1 MTHPASEPNPQV
13 TSAAASRASDG
24 TNGASALTD
33 VNADVNARAPI
44 LATTAVTKTFPGV
57 KALQR
62 VDFRLFPGEIHTL
75 MGQNGA
81 GKSTLINVLT
91 GVVAPDAGT
100 IRLGGEV
107 VAFASPQEAEA
118 AGVRTL
124 YQEVNLCPNLS
135 VAENIFAGR
144 QPRRFGAID
153 WPAIK
158 RRAQAALARLDVSLD
173 VTRSL
178 DAYPIAV
185 QQMVAIARA
194 LSVDAR
200 VLILDE
206 PTSSLD
212 DGEVSQLFKI
222 LRHLKQSGIAILFVT
237 HFIEQTY
244 AISDRITVMRNGER
258 EGEYLARDLPADQLV
273 AKMVGHERMSAR
285 LREAAHEGHA
295 RHESREREGRERHA
309 SYGHASHDGQPVTQ
323 TGQATTQATEATQ
336 ATHPF
341 IELQGVGRRGTL
353 QPIDLNLQR
362 GQILGLAGL
371 LGSGRTEI
379 ARLLF
384 GADRTDSGVILIEG
398 RAVKLRSPRD
408 AVRHGVGYC
417 AEDRKKEGIV
427 AELSIRE
434 NILLALQARRGWW
447 RKISRQRARELADLW
462 IERLGIKAAD
472 AEQPIG
478 LLSGGNQQKALLAR
492 WLATDPTLLILD
504 EPTRGIDVAA
514 KFDIMDRL
522 LALCASGLSIL
533 FISSEISEVLRVSH
547 RVAVLRDRRKI
558 AEVAG
563 TASNEDN
570 IYRLIAGSGE

>member
-1 MTHPASEPNPQV
+1 MAHPTPDSAEPQRGSDPASAP
-13 TSAAASRASDG
+13 RAD
-24 TNGASALTD
+24 ASAGLSAKKSAGTD
-33 VNADVNARAPI
+33 SPTDARQPI
-44 LATTAVTKTFPGV
+44 LETAGVSKTFPGV
-57 KALQR
+57 RALHN
-62 VDFRLFPGEIHTL
+62 VDFRLFPGEVHTL

-91 GVVAPDAGT
+91 GVIAPDAGVV
-100 IRLGGEV
+100 RLAGQA
-107 VAFASPQEAEA
+107 VAFGSPQEAEA

-135 VAENIFAGR
+135 VAENVFAGR
-144 QPRRFGAID
+144 QPKRFGAID
-153 WPAIK
+153 WREIK
-158 RRAQAALARLDVSLD
+158 QRAQAALARLDVSLD
-173 VTRSL
+173 VTKSL

-194 LSVDAR
+194 ISVDAR

-212 DGEVSQLFKI
+212 DSEVAQLFKI

-237 HFIEQTY
+237 HFLEQTY

-285 LREAAHEGHA
+285 LKEAAHEPP
-295 RHESREREGRERHA
+295 E
-309 SYGHASHDGQPVTQ
+309 DK
-323 TGQATTQATEATQ
+323 ATV
-336 ATHPF
+336 PPYV
-341 IELQGVGRRGTL
+341 ELRGVGRRGMM
-353 QPIDLNLQR
+353 QPVDLDVQP

-371 LGSGRTEI
+371 LGSGRTET

-384 GADRTDSGVILIEG
+384 GADRADSGTISVGG
-398 RAVKLRSPRD
+398 RAVRMRSPHD
-408 AVRHGVGYC
+408 AVALGIGYC
-417 AEDRKKEGIV
+417 PEDRKKEGIV

-434 NILLALQARRGWW
+434 NIMLALQARRGWL
-447 RKISRQRARELADLW
+447 RKISGNRARELAELW

-492 WLATDPTLLILD
+492 WLATEPKLLILD

-514 KFDIMDRL
+514 KFDIMDRM
-522 LALCASGLSIL
+522 LALCASGLAIL
-533 FISSEISEVLRVSH
+533 FISSEVGEVLRVSH

-563 TASNEDN
+563 NASNEDN

>member
-1 MTHPASEPNPQV
+1 MTHSATKPNQPERGTPSPQ
-13 TSAAASRASDG
+13 D
-24 TNGASALTD
+24 GASA
-33 VNADVNARAPI
+33 REPI
-44 LATTAVTKTFPGV
+44 LATSGVSKTFPGV

-62 VDFRLFPGEIHTL
+62 VDFRLFPGEVHTL

-91 GVVAPDAGT
+91 GVYSPDAGT

-153 WPAIK
+153 WPDIK
-158 RRAQAALARLDVSLD
+158 RRAQEALARLDVSLD

-212 DGEVSQLFKI
+212 DSEVAQLFKI

-258 EGEYLARDLPADQLV
+258 EGEYLARDLSADQLV

-295 RHESREREGRERHA
+295 ADDPQELAEEHTGSA
-309 SYGHASHDGQPVTQ
+309 DVTPA
-323 TGQATTQATEATQ
+323 QA
-336 ATHPF
+336 F
-341 IELQGVGRRGTL
+341 VELRGVGRRGTL
-353 QPIDLNLQR
+353 QPIDLEVQS
-362 GQILGLAGL
+362 GKILGLAGL
-371 LGSGRTEI
+371 LGSGRTET

-384 GADRTDSGVILIEG
+384 GADRADSGTILVKG
-398 RAVKLRSPRD
+398 RAVRLRSPHD
-408 AVRHGVGYC
+408 AVRHGIGYC

-434 NILLALQARRGWW
+434 NIMLALQARRGWW

-472 AEQPIG
+472 AEQPIA

-492 WLATDPTLLILD
+492 WLATDPKLLILD

-522 LALCASGLSIL
+522 LALCANGLAIL

-563 TASNEDN
+563 KASNEDN

>member
-1 MTHPASEPNPQV
+1 MTQSATEPNQPERGAPGAPSPQGGV
-13 TSAAASRASDG
+13 SARE
-24 TNGASALTD
+24 
-33 VNADVNARAPI
+33 PI
-44 LATTAVTKTFPGV
+44 LETSGVSKTFPGV

-62 VDFRLFPGEIHTL
+62 VDFRLFPGEVHTL

-91 GVVAPDAGT
+91 GVFAPDAGT

-144 QPRRFGAID
+144 HPLRFGKID
-153 WPAIK
+153 WPDIK
-158 RRAQAALARLDVSLD
+158 RRAQEALARLDVSLD

-212 DGEVSQLFKI
+212 DSEVAQLFKI

-285 LREAAHEGHA
+285 LREAAHEGQA
-295 RHESREREGRERHA
+295 ADDLQESAQDE
-309 SYGHASHDGQPVTQ
+309 
-323 TGQATTQATEATQ
+323 TGAK
-336 ATHPF
+336 PF
-341 IELQGVGRRGTL
+341 IELRGVGRRGTL
-353 QPIDLNLQR
+353 QPIDLEVQS
-362 GQILGLAGL
+362 GKILGLAGL
-371 LGSGRTEI
+371 LGSGRTET

-384 GADRTDSGVILIEG
+384 GADRADSGTILVDG
-398 RAVKLRSPRD
+398 RPVRLRTPHD
-408 AVRHGVGYC
+408 AVRHGIGYC

-434 NILLALQARRGWW
+434 NIVLALQARRGWW
-447 RKISRQRARELADLW
+447 RKISRQRARELADVW
-462 IERLGIKAAD
+462 IERLGIKASDAD
-472 AEQPIG
+472 QPIA

-492 WLATDPTLLILD
+492 WLATDPKLLILD

-522 LALCASGLSIL
+522 LALCANGLSIL
-533 FISSEISEVLRVSH
+533 FISSEIGEVLRVSH

-563 TASNEDN
+563 KASNEDN

>member
-1 MTHPASEPNPQV
+1 MSPAGGRRTTQRRSSE
-13 TSAAASRASDG
+13 AYDASRFRTESASWRHRQRPSTTAYRRRASQPA
-24 TNGASALTD
+24 TNALE
-33 VNADVNARAPI
+33 PI
-44 LATTAVTKTFPGV
+44 LATAGVSKTFPGV

-91 GVVAPDAGT
+91 GVLAPDAGT
-100 IRLGGEV
+100 IRLGGEL

-153 WPAIK
+153 WPDIK
-158 RRAQAALARLDVSLD
+158 RRAQAALARLDVTLD

-212 DGEVSQLFKI
+212 DGEVAQLFKI

-273 AKMVGHERMSAR
+273 SKMVGHERMSAR
-285 LREAAHEGHA
+285 LREAAHEDGMKPT
-295 RHESREREGRERHA
+295 RKRSRTRKRRSA
-309 SYGHASHDGQPVTQ
+309 VQPFV
-323 TGQATTQATEATQ
+323 
-336 ATHPF
+336 
-341 IELQGVGRRGTL
+341 ELRGVGRRGTMH
-353 QPIDLNLQR
+353 PIDLDVQP

-371 LGSGRTEI
+371 LGSGRTET

-384 GADRTDSGVILIEG
+384 GADRADCGTMLVEG
-398 RAVKLRSPRD
+398 QPGA
-408 AVRHGVGYC
+408 A
-417 AEDRKKEGIV
+417 AF
-427 AELSIRE
+427 A
-434 NILLALQARRGWW
+434 ARRGA
-447 RKISRQRARELADLW
+447 SRH
-462 IERLGIKAAD
+462 
-472 AEQPIG
+472 G
-478 LLSGGNQQKALLAR
+478 LLRGRPQERGHRRRTVDPRKHLA
-492 WLATDPTLLILD
+492 
-504 EPTRGIDVAA
+504 G
-514 KFDIMDRL
+514 
-522 LALCASGLSIL
+522 
-533 FISSEISEVLRVSH
+533 
-547 RVAVLRDRRKI
+547 
-558 AEVAG
+558 VAG
-563 TASNEDN
+563 AA
-570 IYRLIAGSGE
+570 RLVAQDQPAARA

>member
-1 MTHPASEPNPQV
+1 MNI
-13 TSAAASRASDG
+13 
-24 TNGASALTD
+24 ASASANPD
-33 VNADVNARAPI
+33 ACAPI

-100 IRLGGEV
+100 IRLGDEV

-153 WPAIK
+153 WAAIK

-212 DGEVSQLFKI
+212 DGEVNQLFKI

-285 LREAAHEGHA
+285 LREAAHEGQVS
-295 RHESREREGRERHA
+295 HEVR
-309 SYGHASHDGQPVTQ
+309 ASHEGCADQPATQ
-323 TGQATTQATEATQ
+323 TAQASTQSIQANEAAQTPQ
-336 ATHPF
+336 TDDPTPPTHSF
-341 IELQGVGRRGTL
+341 IELHGVGRRGTL
-353 QPIDLNLQR
+353 QPIDLDLQR

-371 LGSGRTEI
+371 LGSGRTET

-384 GADRTDSGVILIEG
+384 GADRTDSGVILVDG

-408 AVRHGVGYC
+408 AVRHGIGYC

-427 AELSIRE
+427 AELSIRD

-447 RKISRQRARELADLW
+447 RKISRQRARELADPW
-462 IERLGIKAAD
+462 IELLGIKAAD

-492 WLATDPTLLILD
+492 WLATDPQLLILD

-522 LALCASGLSIL
+522 LALCANGLSIL
-533 FISSEISEVLRVSH
+533 FISSEIGEVLRVSH

-563 TASNEDN
+563 KASNEDN

>member
-1 MTHPASEPNPQV
+1 MTHPASEPNPP
-13 TSAAASRASDG
+13 AG
-24 TNGASALTD
+24 TATD
-33 VNADVNARAPI
+33 ATNTPEPI
-44 LATTAVTKTFPGV
+44 LATAGVSKTFPGV
-57 KALQR
+57 KALQC

-100 IRLGGEV
+100 IRLAGEI

-153 WPAIK
+153 WPDIK
-158 RRAQAALARLDVSLD
+158 RRAQAALARLDVALD

-212 DGEVSQLFKI
+212 DSEVAQLFKI

-273 AKMVGHERMSAR
+273 SKMVGHERMSAR
-285 LREAAHEGHA
+285 LRDAAREGHA
-295 RHESREREGRERHA
+295 DREGPPCA
-309 SYGHASHDGQPVTQ
+309 QAAQPFV
-323 TGQATTQATEATQ
+323 
-336 ATHPF
+336 
-341 IELQGVGRRGTL
+341 ELRGVGRRGTL
-353 QPIDLNLQR
+353 QPIDLDVQPR
-362 GQILGLAGL
+362 QILGLAGL
-371 LGSGRTEI
+371 LGSGRTET

-384 GADRTDSGVILIEG
+384 GADRADSGTILVEG
-398 RAVKLRSPRD
+398 RPVKLRSPRD
-408 AVRHGVGYC
+408 AVRHGIGYC

-434 NILLALQARRGWW
+434 NIVLALQARRGWW
-447 RKISRQRARELADLW
+447 RKISRQRARDLADLW

-472 AEQPIG
+472 ADQPIG

-492 WLATDPTLLILD
+492 WLATDPKLLILD

-522 LALCASGLSIL
+522 LALCANGLSIL
-533 FISSEISEVLRVSH
+533 FISSEINEVLRVSH

-563 TASNEDN
+563 QASNEDN

>member
-1 MTHPASEPNPQV
+1 MTHPASEPNPPP
-13 TSAAASRASDG
+13 AG
-24 TNGASALTD
+24 TVGADTGDARTGAS
-33 VNADVNARAPI
+33 NAREPI
-44 LATTAVTKTFPGV
+44 LATVGVSKTFPGV

-100 IRLGGEV
+100 IRLGGEI

-144 QPRRFGAID
+144 QPKRFGAID
-153 WPAIK
+153 WPDIK
-158 RRAQAALARLDVSLD
+158 RRAQDALLRLDVTLD

-178 DAYPIAV
+178 DAYSIAV

-212 DGEVSQLFKI
+212 DGEVAQLFKI

-285 LREAAHEGHA
+285 LREAAHDGHGTHEGPQGKEA
-295 RHESREREGRERHA
+295 V
-309 SYGHASHDGQPVTQ
+309 QPFV
-323 TGQATTQATEATQ
+323 
-336 ATHPF
+336 
-341 IELQGVGRRGTL
+341 ELRGVGRRGTL
-353 QPIDLNLQR
+353 QPIDLDVQP

-371 LGSGRTEI
+371 LGSGRTET

-384 GADRTDSGVILIEG
+384 GADRADSGTILIEG
-398 RAVKLRSPRD
+398 QPVRLRSPHD
-408 AVRHGVGYC
+408 AVRHGIGYC

-447 RKISRQRARELADLW
+447 RKIKRQRAHEIADLW
-462 IERLGIKAAD
+462 IERLGIKATD

-492 WLATDPTLLILD
+492 WLATDPKLLILD

-522 LALCASGLSIL
+522 LALCANGLSIL
-533 FISSEISEVLRVSH
+533 FISSEIGEVLRVSH

-563 TASNEDN
+563 KASNEDN

>member
-1 MTHPASEPNPQV
+1 MTHSASE
-13 TSAAASRASDG
+13 SIE
-24 TNGASALTD
+24 
-33 VNADVNARAPI
+33 PI
-44 LATTAVTKTFPGV
+44 LATTGVSKTFPGV
-57 KALQR
+57 KALQG
-62 VDFRLFPGEIHTL
+62 VDFRLFPGEVHTL

-100 IRLGGEV
+100 IRLGGDI

-153 WPAIK
+153 WPDIK
-158 RRAQAALARLDVSLD
+158 RRAQQALARLDVSLD

-212 DGEVSQLFKI
+212 DSEVAQLFKI

-273 AKMVGHERMSAR
+273 SKMVGHERMSAR
-285 LREAAHEGHA
+285 LREAAHDAPRAQDPQPGA
-295 RHESREREGRERHA
+295 DA
-309 SYGHASHDGQPVTQ
+309 AAPGQP
-323 TGQATTQATEATQ
+323 
-336 ATHPF
+336 F
-341 IELQGVGRRGTL
+341 IALRGVGRRGTL
-353 QPIDLNLQR
+353 QPIDLDVQA

-371 LGSGRTEI
+371 LGSGRTET

-384 GADRTDSGVILIEG
+384 GADRADSGTILVDG
-398 RAVKLRSPRD
+398 RAVRLHSPRD
-408 AVRHGVGYC
+408 AVRHGIGYC

-447 RKISRQRARELADLW
+447 RKINRQRARELADLW

-492 WLATDPTLLILD
+492 WLATDPKLLILD

-522 LALCASGLSIL
+522 LALCANGLSIL

-563 TASNEDN
+563 SASNEDN

>member
-1 MTHPASEPNPQV
+1 MTHPASEPNPPATKV
-13 TSAAASRASDG
+13 MTGDARVGVAS
-24 TNGASALTD
+24 
-33 VNADVNARAPI
+33 NAREPI
-44 LATTAVTKTFPGV
+44 LATAGISKTFPGV
-57 KALQR
+57 KALKQ
-62 VDFRLFPGEIHTL
+62 VDFCLYPGEVHTL

-100 IRLGGEV
+100 IRLGGEI

-153 WPAIK
+153 WPDIK
-158 RRAQAALARLDVSLD
+158 RRAQAALRRLDVTLD

-212 DGEVSQLFKI
+212 DSEVAQLFKI

-285 LREAAHEGHA
+285 LREAAHEGHVA
-295 RHESREREGRERHA
+295 HEGPESKA
-309 SYGHASHDGQPVTQ
+309 AVQPFV
-323 TGQATTQATEATQ
+323 
-336 ATHPF
+336 
-341 IELQGVGRRGTL
+341 ELRGVGRRGTL
-353 QPIDLNLQR
+353 QPIDLDVQP

-371 LGSGRTEI
+371 LGSGRTET

-384 GADRTDSGVILIEG
+384 GADRADSGTILING
-398 RAVKLRSPRD
+398 RSVRLRSPRD
-408 AVRHGVGYC
+408 AVRHGIGYC

-447 RKISRQRARELADLW
+447 RKINRNRAREIADMW
-462 IERLGIKAAD
+462 IERLGIKATD

-492 WLATDPTLLILD
+492 WLATNPKLLILD

-522 LALCASGLSIL
+522 LALCANGLSIL

-563 TASNEDN
+563 QASNEDN

>member
-1 MTHPASEPNPQV
+1 MTHPASEPNQPAIGAK
-13 TSAAASRASDG
+13 SAERVIATGADGAA
-24 TNGASALTD
+24 
-33 VNADVNARAPI
+33 NAPEPI
-44 LATTAVTKTFPGV
+44 LATTGVSKTFPGV

-153 WPAIK
+153 WPDIK
-158 RRAQAALARLDVSLD
+158 RRAQAALARLDVTLD

-212 DGEVSQLFKI
+212 DSEVAQLFKI

-273 AKMVGHERMSAR
+273 SKMVGHERMSAR
-285 LREAAHEGHA
+285 LREAAQEGQAAHDSHEGVPDPQSA
-295 RHESREREGRERHA
+295 QA
-309 SYGHASHDGQPVTQ
+309 AQPFV
-323 TGQATTQATEATQ
+323 
-336 ATHPF
+336 
-341 IELQGVGRRGTL
+341 ELRGVGRRGTL
-353 QPIDLNLQR
+353 QPIDLDVQP

-371 LGSGRTEI
+371 LGSGRTET

-384 GADRTDSGVILIEG
+384 GADRADSGTILVEG
-398 RAVKLRSPRD
+398 RPVRLRSPRD
-408 AVRHGVGYC
+408 AVRHGIGYC

-447 RKISRQRARELADLW
+447 RKINRQRARELADLW
-462 IERLGIKAAD
+462 IERLGIKTSD

-492 WLATDPTLLILD
+492 WLATDPKLLILD

-522 LALCASGLSIL
+522 LALCANGLGIL

-563 TASNEDN
+563 KASTEDN

>member
-1 MTHPASEPNPQV
+1 MTQTPSTSKPPADG
-13 TSAAASRASDG
+13 AASTHADG
-24 TNGASALTD
+24 TP
-33 VNADVNARAPI
+33 NAPEPV
-44 LATTAVTKTFPGV
+44 LETTGVSKTFPGV

-91 GVVAPDAGT
+91 GVVAPEAGT
-100 IRLGGEV
+100 IRLAGEV

-124 YQEVNLCPNLS
+124 YQEVNLCSNLS
-135 VAENIFAGR
+135 VAENVFAGR
-144 QPRRFGAID
+144 QPKRFGAID
-153 WPAIK
+153 WNAIK
-158 RRAQAALARLDVSLD
+158 RRAQAALARLDVTLD

-212 DGEVSQLFKI
+212 DSEVAQLFKI

-258 EGEYLARDLPADQLV
+258 EGEYLARDLPADLLV
-273 AKMVGHERMSAR
+273 SKMVGHERMSAR
-285 LREAAHEGHA
+285 LREAAEAGHEGHQGHQG
-295 RHESREREGRERHA
+295 HEGQEGHE
-309 SYGHASHDGQPVTQ
+309 GHEGQQNAQPLQ
-323 TGQATTQATEATQ
+323 S
-336 ATHPF
+336 F
-341 IELQGVGRRGTL
+341 MELRGVGRRGSM
-353 QPIDLNLQR
+353 QPIDLDVQP

-371 LGSGRTEI
+371 LGSGRTET

-384 GADRTDSGVILIEG
+384 GADRADSGTILVKG
-398 RAVKLRSPRD
+398 RPVRLRSPRD
-408 AVRHGVGYC
+408 AVRHGIGYC

-447 RKISRQRARELADLW
+447 RKISRPRARELADLW
-462 IERLGIKAAD
+462 IERLGIKASD

-492 WLATDPTLLILD
+492 WLATDPRLLILD
-504 EPTRGIDVAA
+504 EPTRGIDIAA

-558 AEVAG
+558 AEVTG
-563 TASNEDN
+563 QASNEDN

>member
-1 MTHPASEPNPQV
+1 MTHSATEPNQPERGTPSPQ
-13 TSAAASRASDG
+13 D
-24 TNGASALTD
+24 GASA
-33 VNADVNARAPI
+33 REPI
-44 LATTAVTKTFPGV
+44 LATSGVSKTFPGV

-62 VDFRLFPGEIHTL
+62 VDFRLFPGEVHTL

-91 GVVAPDAGT
+91 GVLAPDAGT

-107 VAFASPQEAEA
+107 VAFASPKEAEA

-153 WPAIK
+153 WPDIK
-158 RRAQAALARLDVSLD
+158 RRAQQALARLDVSLD

-212 DGEVSQLFKI
+212 DSEVAQLFKI

-258 EGEYLARDLPADQLV
+258 EGEYLARDLSADQLV

-285 LREAAHEGHA
+285 LREAAHEGQAADDPQEFAQEHTD
-295 RHESREREGRERHA
+295 ST
-309 SYGHASHDGQPVTQ
+309 D
-323 TGQATTQATEATQ
+323 ATTAQ
-336 ATHPF
+336 PF
-341 IELQGVGRRGTL
+341 VELRGVGRRGTL
-353 QPIDLNLQR
+353 QPIDLEMQS
-362 GQILGLAGL
+362 GKILGLAGL
-371 LGSGRTEI
+371 LGSGRTET

-384 GADRTDSGVILIEG
+384 GADRADSGTILVKG
-398 RAVKLRSPRD
+398 RAVRLRSPRD
-408 AVRHGVGYC
+408 AVRHGIGYC

-462 IERLGIKAAD
+462 IERLGIKASD
-472 AEQPIG
+472 AEQPIA

-492 WLATDPTLLILD
+492 WLATDPKLLILD

-522 LALCASGLSIL
+522 LALCANGLSIL

-563 TASNEDN
+563 KASNEDN